1 MGHESDTPMMVVF
14 MLLAAVAAAPPTPD
28 LKPQKATV
36 RLLPSGWSANPGAAP
51 IKVNAPCGGVA
62 LSRRRTD
69 NPILE
74 ITQDWLTLLANLLTS
89 QKINV

>member
-1 MGHESDTPMMVVF
+1 MMVVF